1 MTFLGPALIFALLF
15 APAARLL
22 SVAYRTRRAPEIWA
36 GLYFLGTSIGIPL
49 RVLGHSL
56 SISAPALSIQ
66 LNTVGHAVF
75 AAATCAMAIFTWQVF
90 RTEEAWARALAIG
103 TIGAISITT
112 IFVLGTGQANAE
124 QSVSVAVANMAR
136 LIPIYWAFFEST
148 RYRRAM
154 LRRSQLGLADPVV
167 TNRFLLWSIWTA
179 ALAILPS
186 TALLLRLFGMV
197 AYLAGIDFGDG
208 SSTSI
213 AETEAIVLVIRVIFL
228 VTAPVGAI
236 ALCLSF
242 FPPERFLAFIR
253 TRGASPHGISELR

>member
-1 MTFLGPALIFALLF
+1 MTYLGPALIFALLF
-15 APAARLL
+15 APAIRLL
-22 SVAYRTRRAPEIWA
+22 SVAFQTRRAPEIWA
-36 GLYFLGTSIGIPL
+36 SLYFIGTSIGLPL

-56 SISAPALSIQ
+56 SASDPARAIQ
-66 LNTVGHAVF
+66 LNTVGHAFF
-75 AAATCAMAIFTWQVF
+75 AAATCAMAIFTWRVF
-90 RTEEAWARALAIG
+90 RTEEVWARALVIV

-112 IFVLGTGQANAE
+112 IFVLASGQANAE
-124 QSVSVAVANMAR
+124 QSVAVAIANMAR
-136 LIPIYWAFFEST
+136 LLPIFWAFFEST

-154 LRRSQLGLADPVV
+154 LRRAQLGLADPVV

-186 TALLLRLFGMV
+186 TALLLRLFGMI
-197 AYLAGIDFGDG
+197 AHFAGLEFGDG
-208 SSTSI
+208 SSTSL

-228 VTAPVGAI
+228 VTAPVGAA

-253 TRGASPHGISELR
+253 RRGTPSHGVSERS